1 MFRGIVVAGAMLL
14 ASAPAGAV
22 VVYQSSGV
30 LPAGERVWL
39 SFWGQPTLGRPY
51 PLDALDGHYR
61 ATFVSE
67 EIASLDLESCFG
79 CQFYMGAELREY
91 VTELQNW
98 EVTQN
103 YDNPFLIRAEYKPF
117 SSVQEFSFDYRYFID
132 SVDENGNGEWTTY
145 DGIFNLDF
153 QMPVLEKPISYTY
166 TVERFTLP
174 PVPEPATWA
183 MMIGGLGMAGAAMRR
198 RRAAIVPI

>member
-1 MFRGIVVAGAMLL
+1 
-14 ASAPAGAV
+14 
-22 VVYQSSGV
+22 
-30 LPAGERVWL
+30 
-39 SFWGQPTLGRPY
+39 
-51 PLDALDGHYR
+51 
-61 ATFVSE
+61 
-67 EIASLDLESCFG
+67 
-79 CQFYMGAELREY
+79 MGAELREY
-91 VTELQNW
+91 ETEFQNW

-103 YDNPFLIRAEYKPF
+103 YDNPFLIRADYKPF

-132 SVDENGNGEWTTY
+132 SVDENGNGSWTTY

-183 MMIGGLGMAGAAMRR
+183 MMIGGLGMAGAAIRR
-198 RRAAIVPI
+198 SRAATAPI